1 MQDDKAIETAI
12 ERALVEWYTVEK
24 GSIEFRKSVG
34 AAHRLWANDRS
45 WKMPAVGNF
54 KLSQRKNGKVQLD
67 WERSEDRMEM
77 QRWLQEPFQKDTEA
91 PVLEDNRL
99 VEADSETAKANT
111 STTAMGIEPPEVAG
125 EEAAEVTEGDSA
137 VPDEVLLEEDG
148 EIEEKQPRI
157 QSNIS
162 LHNHNL
168 KFTVRLTEA
177 FVE

>member
-1 MQDDKAIETAI
+1 MQDDKEIETAI

-45 WKMPAVGNF
+45 WEMPAVGNF
-54 KLSQRKNGKVQLD
+54 KLSLRRNGKVQLD
-67 WERSEDRMEM
+67 WERSEDQMEM

-91 PVLEDNRL
+91 PVYEENRS
-99 VEADSETAKANT
+99 VEADSHQAEADT
-111 STTAMGIEPPEVAG
+111 STTAMGIEPPEVVG
-125 EEAAEVTEGDSA
+125 EEAAEVTEGDST
-137 VPDEVLLEEDG
+137 VPDEILLEEDG
-148 EIEEKQPRI
+148 ETDEKQPKI

>member
-1 MQDDKAIETAI
+1 MQDDKEIETAI

-45 WKMPAVGNF
+45 WEMPAVGNF
-54 KLSQRKNGKVQLD
+54 KLSRRKNGKVQLV

-91 PVLEDNRL
+91 PVLEGNTL
-99 VEADSETAKANT
+99 VEADPEEAEVNT
-111 STTAMGIEPPEVAG
+111 STTATGIEAPEVMG
-125 EEAAEVTEGDSA
+125 EEAAEVTEGDST
-137 VPDEVLLEEDG
+137 VPDDLLEEDG
-148 EIEEKQPRI
+148 ETNKKQPRI
-157 QSNIS
+157 QSSIS